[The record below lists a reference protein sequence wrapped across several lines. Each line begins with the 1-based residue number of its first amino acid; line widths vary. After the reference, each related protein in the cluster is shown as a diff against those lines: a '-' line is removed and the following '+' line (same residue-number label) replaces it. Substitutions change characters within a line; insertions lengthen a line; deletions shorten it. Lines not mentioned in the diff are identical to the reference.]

1 MITDSKHDI
10 IGLEQYSSSL
20 RLPLC
25 SISVWPKAVYMNLEM
40 DDYAD
45 EFSTLDNFAQ
55 RILQLM
61 STIQNWK
68 SIHEAIKLT

>member
-1 MITDSKHDI
+1 MIILITDSKHDI

-20 RLPLC
+20 RLPSC

-55 RILQLM
+55 RILQLNAHN
-61 STIQNWK
+61 SELEVY
-68 SIHEAIKLT
+68 S